1 MANVALFSLLSVS
14 FFHRAVRNRI
24 EQSPSMTLILV
35 VGGVAWLVF
44 TVLILLGRASGF

>member
-1 MANVALFSLLSVS
+1 
-14 FFHRAVRNRI
+14 
-24 EQSPSMTLILV
+24 MTLILV